1 MEYSPIDPSH
11 MYVLTEDGDFY
22 YSSDF
27 GENWVQTMFFS
38 GPNSHYFYG
47 STIWASQTELGKL
60 YIGGSGYSNPAVYI
74 STNHGQTFEIIDQ
87 GLPNTLVFQ
96 ISGTPDDL
104 ILFAATEVGPYAF
117 SDNEGQWSLISG
129 IHAPDQTYW
138 SVDYIPEIRTARF
151 GTYGRGIW
159 DFVLEDNY
167 QYYLGDVNQDS
178 NINIQDIILVIT
190 FILGSNSPTDE
201 EFIISDLNFD

>member
-1 MEYSPIDPSH
+1 MAIQEHAYYASFGYHVTGFYSI
-11 MYVLTEDGDFY
+11 
-22 YSSDF
+22 
-27 GENWVQTMFFS
+27 
-38 GPNSHYFYG
+38 
-47 STIWASQTELGKL
+47 ASR
-60 YIGGSGYSNPAVYI
+60 
-74 STNHGQTFEIIDQ
+74 
-87 GLPNTLVFQ
+87 
-96 ISGTPDDL
+96 SGTPDDL

-190 FILGSNSPTDE
+190 FILGSNTPNDE
-201 EFIISDLNFD
+201 QFIISDLNSDEETSKYECNMLRRFDGKKFVQNQNVFAFLVLQSGVICVMKKT